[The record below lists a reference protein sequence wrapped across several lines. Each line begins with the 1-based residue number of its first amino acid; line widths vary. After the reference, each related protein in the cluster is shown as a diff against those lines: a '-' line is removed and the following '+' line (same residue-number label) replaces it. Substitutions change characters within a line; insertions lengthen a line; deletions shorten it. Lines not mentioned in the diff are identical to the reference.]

1 MYPPRWASACAVSK
15 GEPIMSIGTAVILA
29 CLAGFAYFSRRFFG
43 DWFLERPIVVAPIT
57 GLIMG
62 DFHTGLIVGGTLELV
77 FMGASDIGGSVP
89 PNYNI
94 GSILGT
100 AFGIAAHQGI
110 GAAILIAVPA
120 ALLGSFFELLAKTV
134 SVFFVNAAERYADKA
149 QDRGIALMVHLG
161 NAVHFLADAV
171 PTFVALA
178 IGVEAVRALA
188 ASIPHWLTA
197 GINLAGNM
205 LPALGFALLLNSL
218 VTPALFPFFFLGFL
232 LAAYTQFNILGVA
245 ALAVVMAAIMQTR
258 RAAEGPARVPVPA
271 AQPARP
277 VPAIAGG
284 SVDIA
289 VRPAVTPADIRQIF
303 WRGFALQSA
312 FSFDRM
318 QALGFTW
325 ALIPFLKRIYKGQPQ
340 RYVEALKRH
349 LVFFNTHPWIHGS
362 ILALTADMEARR
374 AAGEDIEPQAIQG
387 MKSGLMGPLAGI
399 GDSMFH
405 GTARPLMGGICAS
418 LALTGNPVAPFLFI
432 AVLGVLH
439 LYVYWTTLD
448 SAYRLGQR
456 ALNMFSSAGL
466 RRVMESAAMVG
477 LMTVGALTAVWISVG
492 TPLTYTV
499 GKTSVSLQAMLD
511 GIMPK
516 MLPLALVLVVFWLV
530 RRRTKTTTLM
540 LSLIAASL
548 ILGGF
553 QILK

>member
-1 MYPPRWASACAVSK
+1 
-15 GEPIMSIGTAVILA
+15 MSIGTAVILA

-149 QDRGIALMVHLG
+149 QDRGIAAMVHLG

-188 ASIPHWLTA
+188 AAIPQWLSA

-218 VTPALFPFFFLGFL
+218 VTPALIPYFFLGFL

-245 ALAVVMAAIMQTR
+245 ALAVVMAVVMQTQR
-258 RAAEGPARVPVPA
+258 RPAEAAPRAVQPV
-271 AQPARP
+271 RP
-277 VPAIAGG
+277 LPAIAGG
-284 SVDIA
+284 SVDLA
-289 VRPAVTPADIRQIF
+289 VARPQVTPADIRQIF

-325 ALIPFLKRIYKGQPQ
+325 ALLPFLKKIYKGQPQ

-362 ILALTADMEARR
+362 ILSLTADMEARR
-374 AAGEDIEPQAIQG
+374 R
-387 MKSGLMGPLAGI
+387 S
-399 GDSMFH
+399 
-405 GTARPLMGGICAS
+405 
-418 LALTGNPVAPFLFI
+418 
-432 AVLGVLH
+432 
-439 LYVYWTTLD
+439 
-448 SAYRLGQR
+448 
-456 ALNMFSSAGL
+456 
-466 RRVMESAAMVG
+466 
-477 LMTVGALTAVWISVG
+477 
-492 TPLTYTV
+492 
-499 GKTSVSLQAMLD
+499 
-511 GIMPK
+511 
-516 MLPLALVLVVFWLV
+516 
-530 RRRTKTTTLM
+530 
-540 LSLIAASL
+540 
-548 ILGGF
+548 
-553 QILK
+553 

>member
-1 MYPPRWASACAVSK
+1 
-15 GEPIMSIGTAVILA
+15 MSLGTAIILSL
-29 CLAGFAYFSRRFFG
+29 LAGFAYFSRRFMG
-43 DWFLERPIVVAPIT
+43 DFFLERPIVVAPIT

-62 DFHTGLIVGGTLELV
+62 DFHTGLVVGGTLELV

-110 GAAILIAVPA
+110 GAAILIAIPA

-134 SVFFVNAAERYADKA
+134 SVFFVNVAERYADRG
-149 QDRGIALMVHLG
+149 QEGGIAAMVHTG
-161 NAVHFLADAV
+161 NAVHYLAEAL

-178 IGVEAVRALA
+178 IGVEAVKAVA
-188 ASIPHWLTA
+188 GAIPQWLYA

-218 VTPALFPFFFLGFL
+218 VTPALFPFFVLGFL
-232 LAAYTQFNILGVA
+232 LAAYTPFNVVGVA
-245 ALAVVMAAIMQTR
+245 GLAVLVAAVMQTQR
-258 RAAEGPARVPVPA
+258 RTAEAPAARP
-271 AQPARP
+271 AQPAP
-277 VPAIAGG
+277 KMPAMAGG
-284 SVDIA
+284 SVSA
-289 VRPAVTPADIRQIF
+289 VAMTQVTSGDIRRIF

-325 ALIPFLKRIYKGQPQ
+325 ALIPFLKKIYQGQPQ

-349 LVFFNTHPWIHGS
+349 LVFFNTHPWIHGT

-374 AAGEDIEPQAIQG
+374 AAGDDIDGQAIQG
-387 MKSGLMGPLAGI
+387 MKAGLMGPLAGV

-405 GTARPLMGGICAS
+405 GTARPLMGGVCAS
-418 LALTGNPVAPFLFI
+418 LALTGNPIAPFLFI

-439 LYVYWTTLD
+439 VWVYWQTLD

-456 ALNMFSSAGL
+456 ALSVFTSGAL
-466 RRVMESAAMVG
+466 RRVMDSAAMVG
-477 LMTVGALTAVWISVG
+477 LMTVGALTAAWISVG
-492 TPLTYTV
+492 TPLTYKV
-499 GKTSVSLQAMLD
+499 GKTSVSIQAMLD

-516 MLPLALVLVVFWLV
+516 ILPLALVLIVFWLV
-530 RRRTKTTTLM
+530 RRRVKTTTLM

-553 QILK
+553 AILK

>member
-1 MYPPRWASACAVSK
+1 
-15 GEPIMSIGTAVILA
+15 MSLGTAIILSL
-29 CLAGFAYFSRRFFG
+29 LAGFAYFSRRFMG
-43 DWFLERPIVVAPIT
+43 DFFLERPIVVAPIT

-62 DFHTGLIVGGTLELV
+62 DFHTGLVVGGTLELV

-110 GAAILIAVPA
+110 GAAILIAIPA

-134 SVFFVNAAERYADKA
+134 SVFFVNVAERYADRG
-149 QDRGIALMVHLG
+149 QEGGIAAMVHLG
-161 NAVHFLADAV
+161 NAVHYLAEAL

-188 ASIPHWLTA
+188 AAIPQWLYA

-218 VTPALFPFFFLGFL
+218 VTPAVFPWFFIGFL
-232 LAAYTQFNILGVA
+232 FAAYTQFNVVGIAGVA
-245 ALAVVMAAIMQTR
+245 VAVAVLIQLR
-258 RAAEGPARVPVPA
+258 RAAAEAPARAPA
-271 AQPARP
+271 QSAPRQPLRP

-284 SVDIA
+284 SVSAAA
-289 VRPAVTPADIRQIF
+289 VMPQVTPADIRLIW

-325 ALIPFLKRIYKGQPQ
+325 ALIPFLKKTYQGQPQ

-349 LVFFNTHPWIHGS
+349 LVFFNTHPWLHGS

-374 AAGEDIEPQAIQG
+374 AAGDDIDGQAIQG

-405 GTARPLMGGICAS
+405 GTARPLMGGVCAS
-418 LALTGNPVAPFLFI
+418 LALTGNPIAPFLFI

-439 LYVYWTTLD
+439 VWVYWQTLD

-456 ALNMFSSAGL
+456 ALSVFTSSAL
-466 RRVMESAAMVG
+466 RRVMDSAAMVG
-477 LMTVGALTAVWISVG
+477 LMTVGALTAAWISVG

-499 GKTSVSLQAMLD
+499 GKTSVSIQAMLD

-516 MLPLALVLVVFWLV
+516 ILPLALVLIVFGMV
-530 RRRTKTTTLM
+530 RRRVKTTTLM

-553 QILK
+553 AILK

>member
-1 MYPPRWASACAVSK
+1 
-15 GEPIMSIGTAVILA
+15 MSLGTAILLSL
-29 CLAGFAYFSRRFFG
+29 LAGFAYFSRRFFG

-120 ALLGSFFELLAKTV
+120 ALLGSFFELVAKTV
-134 SVFFVNAAERYADKA
+134 STLFVNAADHYADRG

-178 IGVEAVRALA
+178 IGVEAIRALSA
-188 ASIPHWLTA
+188 AIPTWLSA
-197 GINLAGNM
+197 GVNLAGDL

-218 VTPALFPFFFLGFL
+218 VTPALMPFFFLGFL
-232 LAAYTQFNILGVA
+232 LAAYTQFNVLGVA
-245 ALAVVMAAIMQTR
+245 AVAALVAIVVQTQR
-258 RAAEGPARVPVPA
+258 RSAEATPRM
-271 AQPARP
+271 
-277 VPAIAGG
+277 PAIAGG
-284 SVDIA
+284 SVSLA
-289 VRPAVTPADIRQIF
+289 AARPQVSRADIRQIF

-325 ALIPFLKRIYKGQPQ
+325 ALIPFLRRTYEGKPKEYA
-340 RYVEALKRH
+340 EALKRH

-362 ILALTADMEARR
+362 ILALTADMEARHAR
-374 AAGEDIEPQAIQG
+374 GEDIDGRAIQG

-405 GTARPLMGGICAS
+405 GTARPLVGGVCAS
-418 LALTGNPVAPFLFI
+418 LALTGNPIAPFLFI

-439 LYVYWTTLD
+439 VYVYWTTLE
-448 SAYRLGQR
+448 SSYRLGER
-456 ALNMFSSAGL
+456 ALSMFSSAGL
-466 RRVMESAAMVG
+466 RRVMDSAATVG
-477 LMTVGALTAVWISVG
+477 LMTVGALTAVWISVA

-516 MLPLALVLVVFWLV
+516 MLPLAAVLIVFWLV
-530 RRRTKTTTLM
+530 RRRMKTTTLM
-540 LSLIAASL
+540 LSLIAAAL
-548 ILGGF
+548 VLGAF
-553 QILK
+553 NILK